1 MRCKRCKGEI
11 GNLAV
16 CPYCGWNQY
25 ASTSP
30 NYDTKGVNSTVTITP
45 PAGKSQPSTRD
56 RRESSRISASLSNIE
71 MRSKLCVILLAG
83 IFALQVIT
91 MVLLVLK

>member
-1 MRCKRCKGEI
+1 MVSK
-11 GNLAV
+11 NLFQ
-16 CPYCGWNQY
+16 YC
-25 ASTSP
+25 S
-30 NYDTKGVNSTVTITP
+30 
-45 PAGKSQPSTRD
+45 
-56 RRESSRISASLSNIE
+56 SLSSIE